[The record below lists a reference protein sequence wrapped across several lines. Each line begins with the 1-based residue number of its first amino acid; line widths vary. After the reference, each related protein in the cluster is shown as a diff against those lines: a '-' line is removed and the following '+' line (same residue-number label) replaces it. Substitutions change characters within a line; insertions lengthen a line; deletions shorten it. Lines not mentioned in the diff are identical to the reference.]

1 MDSPFAPPKM
11 YVSLDKD
18 EAYADRTPLPS
29 SIDKRRFRFLKLDS
43 NRRTLGVGGIIE
55 DSPEEQYWAA
65 KAAEESALPK
75 NPASA
80 PVRPPV
86 FKTHMDQ
93 RPDASTPAP
102 PGINHP
108 ILHAGNSNGVINQRC
123 PRPLT
128 SHQKAVNINRKMR
141 IEHILHHQLL
151 SHHSSIRKQKEKDSS
166 SFGFMA
172 MKRIKDLP
180 DGYDT
185 DDEQAWG
192 PGGLVPNPDE
202 MEDFG
207 EEALRQTKSIDRT
220 VRRLIRDDIGAL
232 TQIGT

>member
-1 MDSPFAPPKM
+1 MDSPIAPPEM
-11 YVSLDKD
+11 FVSLDKD
-18 EAYADRTPLPS
+18 KAYADRTPLPS
-29 SIDKRRFRFLKLDS
+29 SIDKRRFRFLKLDP

-55 DSPEEQYWAA
+55 DSPEERYWAA
-65 KAAEESALPK
+65 KAAEGSALLK

-86 FKTHMDQ
+86 FKTRMDQ

-102 PGINHP
+102 PGISHP
-108 ILHAGNSNGVINQRC
+108 ILHAGNSNGVKRQR
-123 PRPLT
+123 RPTLT

-141 IEHILHHQLL
+141 IEHILHRQLL
-151 SHHSSIRKQKEKDSS
+151 SHHSSIRERKKKDSS

-220 VRRLIRDDIGAL
+220 VRRLI
-232 TQIGT
+232 